1 MTGAELMGVV
11 LFGIAVFGTIFG
23 VFKFLDGKFGALRE
37 KLDGVD
43 KDLSEHKVHAA
54 ENFATKAGMHE
65 QTNQIMRAIETVG
78 SRLDSGLAG
87 LSDRLDRLY
96 ENPPRRTPT
105 R

>member
-1 MTGAELMGVV
+1 MTGAELMGFV
-11 LFGIAVFGTIFG
+11 LFGITVFGTIFG

-37 KLDGVD
+37 KLDQVD
-43 KDLSEHKVHAA
+43 KDLSDHKVHSA

-78 SRLDSGLAG
+78 NRLDSGLSG

-96 ENPPRRTPT
+96 ENSPRRTT